1 MWFRVFSSCPVL
13 DPSLARRPGKEGLL
27 QLQEHWESSSEG
39 RESRGDTPVPS
50 PLWTKGHGAVT
61 AWDRARQGRSRN
73 TGRTRCH
80 HQSRG
85 VSPPNTRTERGHGI
99 SLCSR
104 EQGTAQGE
112 PASSCA
118 SEGQGGREGKI
129 LPCGSGRASEG
140 AAQGSAGVPTP
151 QKGAEVALLDQ
162 LRLMGGV
169 RSGLGLGGP
178 GVLFQPYY
186 GATERGRDIPSGS
199 SLVPG
204 PGILCSQDPTQPPGA
219 SERPGEDKGRAEL
232 TCLLSDAGGAGQR
245 GLNATAKVTRD
256 SWDTARSSQT
266 LPHQPGGGKTASHP
280 LNIG

>member
-1 MWFRVFSSCPVL
+1 MVPCFQLLPGAGSQPGPQAWEGRAAPAAGALGELLGEMGEPWGHSCPLPAV
-13 DPSLARRPGKEGLL
+13 DKGTRSGHGLGSC
-27 QLQEHWESSSEG
+27 QAGAEQEHGKDPLPS
-39 RESRGDTPVPS
+39 PVP
-50 PLWTKGHGAVT
+50 
-61 AWDRARQGRSRN
+61 
-73 TGRTRCH
+73 
-80 HQSRG
+80 G
-85 VSPPNTRTERGHGI
+85 VSPSNTRTERGSGI

-129 LPCGSGRASEG
+129 LPCRSGRASEG

-151 QKGAEVALLDQ
+151 QKGAEVALLEQ
-162 LRLMGGV
+162 VRLMGGV

-186 GATERGRDIPSGS
+186 GATERGRDVPSGS
-199 SLVPG
+199 DLVPG
-204 PGILCSQDPTQPPGA
+204 PGILCSRDPTQSPGA